1 MLQKI
6 RQIEHVFNKE
16 SIKYISQYTQV
27 IISAFTLAFN
37 INKIMGIKEDLGHC
51 QYSVCNFIF
60 IFPLFAF
67 TVCYD
72 IR

>member
-37 INKIMGIKEDLGHC
+37 INKIMGIKEDLGQCH
-51 QYSVCNFIF
+51 YSVCKFIF
-60 IFPLFAF
+60 IFLLIAL
-67 TVCYD
+67 CYD
-72 IR
+72 MR